1 MNIKYNEKKICVV
14 TNYRSGSSS
23 FCTALSD
30 FNKLPNLGEYFNLA
44 SYDGTGFTIDKALRN
59 LYSMNK
65 YVLKIMPGHLRH
77 NPELLNNV
85 LSHADKV
92 IYLYRRN
99 FVAQVK
105 SLLAADSTNSFCVNG
120 YKEYDQSP
128 ENSIIKVPE
137 LSNSFIQKHIDILKN
152 NYLVMADC
160 LKKFPGEVFC
170 LEDFPKQNP
179 YRTTILWTKEV
190 TNIPNFEVEG
200 LFSNTSNHEMD

>member
-1 MNIKYNEKKICVV
+1 MNIKYKEKKICII

-30 FNKLPNLGEYFNLA
+30 FNKLPNLGEYFNPV

-59 LYSMNK
+59 LYSMNR

-77 NPELLNNV
+77 DPGLLNTV

-105 SLLAADSTNSFCVNG
+105 SLLAANSTNSFCVNG
-120 YKEYDQSP
+120 YKEYDQLP
-128 ENSIIKVPE
+128 ETSIVKVPE
-137 LSNSFIQKHIDILKN
+137 LSDEFIHKNINILKN

-160 LKKFPGEVFC
+160 FNKFPGEVFC

-179 YRTTILWTKEV
+179 YHTTVVWKKEV
-190 TNIPNFEVEG
+190 TDISHFDVEG
-200 LFSNTSNHEMD
+200 LFSNIHHEMD